1 MPDLPRVVAESDV
14 GSTAI
19 LEVWRK
25 NKKIRIE
32 VILGEL
38 PGEVVT
44 ERKTTTNIEKNLK
57 IESLGITIE
66 DHESGVKVIS
76 IDDIDSSLQN
86 GDIIAEVNREVINN
100 MNSFEELVNS
110 LEKTGRSSL
119 LLKIIRDDEQNWV
132 TIKFKNN

>member
-1 MPDLPRVVAESDV
+1 MFE
-14 GSTAI
+14 
-19 LEVWRK
+19 RK
-25 NKKIRIE
+25 NKKINIE

-44 ERKTTTNIEKNLK
+44 ERKTNTNIEKNLK

-86 GDIIAEVNREVINN
+86 GDIIVEVNREVINN

-110 LEKTGRSSL
+110 LKKTGRSSL

-132 TIKFKNN
+132 TIKFNNN